1 MSFVVANTEFVSGAA
16 GNLARLGSM
25 ISAANSAAAAQTTAV
40 AAAGA
45 DEVSAAVAALFGAH
59 GQTYQVLSAQAAAFH
74 SQFVQAL
81 SGGAQAYAAAEATNF
96 GPLQPL
102 FDVINAPT
110 LALLNR
116 PLIGN
121 GADGTAANP
130 NGQAGGLLIG
140 NGGNGFSPAAG
151 PGGNGG
157 AAGLLGHGGNG
168 GVGALG
174 ANGGAGGTG
183 GWLFGNGGAGGNSGG
198 GGGAGG
204 IGGSAVLFGAGGAG
218 GISPNGM
225 GAGGS
230 GGNGG
235 LFFGNG
241 GAGASSFLGGGGAG
255 GRAFLFGDG
264 GAGGAALSA
273 GSAGRGGD
281 AGFFYGN
288 GGAGGSG
295 APRTTRVSAAF
306 IDRICS
312 ATRAENRAAAAQ
324 LVALGELFAYRWSR
338 CGGREEWVMDT
349 MAAVAAEVAAALRIS
364 QGLAASRLRYA
375 RAMRERL
382 PKTAEVFSAGDIG
395 YLMFATIVYR
405 TDLIVDPDVLAAVD
419 AQLAANVARWPSM
432 TKARLAGQ
440 VDKIVARA
448 DADAVRRRKEYQAQ
462 RQFWVGESQD
472 GVCQIGG
479 SLLAVDAHALD
490 ARLSALAGTV
500 CEHDPRS
507 REQRRADALGALA
520 GGADRL
526 GCGCGRADCA
536 AGKRP
541 AAPPVVI
548 HLIAEAATIN
558 GTGSAPASQMNADG
572 LITAELVAEL
582 AKTATLVPLVHPGDA
597 PPEPGYAPSK
607 ALADFV
613 RCRDLTCRW
622 PGCDEPA
629 TNCDLDHTIPYAAG
643 GPTHASNLK
652 CYCRTHHLVKTFWGW
667 RDQQL
672 PDGTLILTS
681 PSGHTYVSTPGS
693 ALLFPSLC
701 HFSGGIPAPEA
712 DPPYDHCDQRTA
724 MMPKRRRTRAQ
735 DRAYRIATERRQN
748 HAARQRAQVLTQTA
762 AATDTHGP
770 PPDHND
776 DPPPF

>member
-1 MSFVVANTEFVSGAA
+1 
-16 GNLARLGSM
+16 
-25 ISAANSAAAAQTTAV
+25 
-40 AAAGA
+40 
-45 DEVSAAVAALFGAH
+45 
-59 GQTYQVLSAQAAAFH
+59 
-74 SQFVQAL
+74 
-81 SGGAQAYAAAEATNF
+81 
-96 GPLQPL
+96 
-102 FDVINAPT
+102 
-110 LALLNR
+110 
-116 PLIGN
+116 
-121 GADGTAANP
+121 
-130 NGQAGGLLIG
+130 
-140 NGGNGFSPAAG
+140 
-151 PGGNGG
+151 
-157 AAGLLGHGGNG
+157 
-168 GVGALG
+168 
-174 ANGGAGGTG
+174 
-183 GWLFGNGGAGGNSGG
+183 
-198 GGGAGG
+198 
-204 IGGSAVLFGAGGAG
+204 
-218 GISPNGM
+218 
-225 GAGGS
+225 
-230 GGNGG
+230 
-235 LFFGNG
+235 
-241 GAGASSFLGGGGAG
+241 
-255 GRAFLFGDG
+255 
-264 GAGGAALSA
+264 
-273 GSAGRGGD
+273 
-281 AGFFYGN
+281 
-288 GGAGGSG
+288 
-295 APRTTRVSAAF
+295 
-306 IDRICS
+306 
-312 ATRAENRAAAAQ
+312 
-324 LVALGELFAYRWSR
+324 
-338 CGGREEWVMDT
+338 MDT

-770 PPDHND
+770 PPDPND
-776 DPPPF
+776 DPPPFSPPLRALAHRLVPTAPFAPPLRALAHRLVPTAPFAPPLRALAHRLVPTAPFAPPLRALAHRRGFQTTRAVLFGTTATSRRWLARNTANSSAISCNLDCSAST

>member
-288 GGAGGSG
+288 GG
-295 APRTTRVSAAF
+295 
-306 IDRICS
+306 CS

>member
-1 MSFVVANTEFVSGAA
+1 
-16 GNLARLGSM
+16 
-25 ISAANSAAAAQTTAV
+25 
-40 AAAGA
+40 
-45 DEVSAAVAALFGAH
+45 
-59 GQTYQVLSAQAAAFH
+59 
-74 SQFVQAL
+74 
-81 SGGAQAYAAAEATNF
+81 
-96 GPLQPL
+96 
-102 FDVINAPT
+102 
-110 LALLNR
+110 
-116 PLIGN
+116 
-121 GADGTAANP
+121 
-130 NGQAGGLLIG
+130 
-140 NGGNGFSPAAG
+140 
-151 PGGNGG
+151 
-157 AAGLLGHGGNG
+157 
-168 GVGALG
+168 
-174 ANGGAGGTG
+174 
-183 GWLFGNGGAGGNSGG
+183 
-198 GGGAGG
+198 
-204 IGGSAVLFGAGGAG
+204 
-218 GISPNGM
+218 
-225 GAGGS
+225 
-230 GGNGG
+230 
-235 LFFGNG
+235 
-241 GAGASSFLGGGGAG
+241 
-255 GRAFLFGDG
+255 
-264 GAGGAALSA
+264 
-273 GSAGRGGD
+273 
-281 AGFFYGN
+281 
-288 GGAGGSG
+288 
-295 APRTTRVSAAF
+295 
-306 IDRICS
+306 
-312 ATRAENRAAAAQ
+312 
-324 LVALGELFAYRWSR
+324 
-338 CGGREEWVMDT
+338 MDT

-448 DADAVRRRKEYQAQ
+448 DADAVRRRKEYRGQ

-770 PPDHND
+770 PPDPND

>member
-1 MSFVVANTEFVSGAA
+1 MFDQVRGRMPSPEAIAHF
-16 GNLARLGSM
+16 
-25 ISAANSAAAAQTTAV
+25 
-40 AAAGA
+40 
-45 DEVSAAVAALFGAH
+45 DERFECH
-59 GQTYQVLSAQAAAFH
+59 
-74 SQFVQAL
+74 
-81 SGGAQAYAAAEATNF
+81 
-96 GPLQPL
+96 
-102 FDVINAPT
+102 
-110 LALLNR
+110 
-116 PLIGN
+116 
-121 GADGTAANP
+121 
-130 NGQAGGLLIG
+130 
-140 NGGNGFSPAAG
+140 
-151 PGGNGG
+151 
-157 AAGLLGHGGNG
+157 
-168 GVGALG
+168 
-174 ANGGAGGTG
+174 
-183 GWLFGNGGAGGNSGG
+183 
-198 GGGAGG
+198 
-204 IGGSAVLFGAGGAG
+204 
-218 GISPNGM
+218 
-225 GAGGS
+225 
-230 GGNGG
+230 
-235 LFFGNG
+235 
-241 GAGASSFLGGGGAG
+241 
-255 GRAFLFGDG
+255 
-264 GAGGAALSA
+264 
-273 GSAGRGGD
+273 
-281 AGFFYGN
+281 
-288 GGAGGSG
+288 

-479 SLLAVDAHALD
+479 SLLAVDAHA
-490 ARLSALAGTV
+490 
-500 CEHDPRS
+500 
-507 REQRRADALGALA
+507 
-520 GGADRL
+520 
-526 GCGCGRADCA
+526 
-536 AGKRP
+536 
-541 AAPPVVI
+541 
-548 HLIAEAATIN
+548 
-558 GTGSAPASQMNADG
+558 
-572 LITAELVAEL
+572 AELVAEL

-770 PPDHND
+770 PPDPND

>member
-295 APRTTRVSAAF
+295 AGGASSAHGGAGGQAGLF
-306 IDRICS
+306 GNGGEGGDGG
-312 ATRAENRAAAAQ
+312 
-324 LVALGELFAYRWSR
+324 ALG
-338 CGGREEWVMDT
+338 GNG
-349 MAAVAAEVAAALRIS
+349 
-364 QGLAASRLRYA
+364 
-375 RAMRERL
+375 
-382 PKTAEVFSAGDIG
+382 
-395 YLMFATIVYR
+395 
-405 TDLIVDPDVLAAVD
+405 
-419 AQLAANVARWPSM
+419 
-432 TKARLAGQ
+432 
-440 VDKIVARA
+440 
-448 DADAVRRRKEYQAQ
+448 
-462 RQFWVGESQD
+462 
-472 GVCQIGG
+472 
-479 SLLAVDAHALD
+479 
-490 ARLSALAGTV
+490 ALAGTV

>member
-295 APRTTRVSAAF
+295 
-306 IDRICS
+306 
-312 ATRAENRAAAAQ
+312 AAAQ